1 MLGLTM
7 YLRLFFV
14 HTLDILFHT
23 YYYCYDSCYDFLN
36 KNTHT
41 RSPTPDIIPLTSISS
56 FESRRDTPSPPPF
69 FNERYPTPPPLLLPP
84 SPFKDSP
91 SPPPSP
97 PPFILNIPTI
107 HSNSNK
113 PNTTII
119 EKIDKTKKIE
129 KIEKLEKLEKLEKID
144 KEHSKYSPEIID
156 MNTQNHEFEWDIIL
170 DN

>member
-1 MLGLTM
+1 MLGVTM

-14 HTLDILFHT
+14 HTLDILVHT

-41 RSPTPDIIPLTSISS
+41 RSSSPDIIPLTYISS
-56 FESRRDTPSPPPF
+56 LESRRDTPSPPF
-69 FNERYPTPPPLLLPP
+69 YINKRYPTPPILLLPP

-91 SPPPSP
+91 SPPP
-97 PPFILNIPTI
+97 FILNIPNI
-107 HSNSNK
+107 HHINQK
-113 PNTTII
+113 NTTEI

-129 KIEKLEKLEKLEKID
+129 KED
-144 KEHSKYSPEIID
+144 SKYSPEIID